1 MTEQNLRQRQEDFN
15 LRAGQA
21 ILNAYKVAA
30 EGGTDFGA
38 AVTDPYRELMDAAED
53 RFRKAAEAED
63 LQGMADGWND
73 LTDVL
78 AHVAHANAR
87 LGIALLDTMVS
98 TTGLS
103 AEEAMA
109 KTIGRFQSN

>member
-1 MTEQNLRQRQEDFN
+1 MTDENLRQRQEDFN
-15 LRAGQA
+15 RRAGEA
-21 ILNAYKVAA
+21 IVSAYNVAA
-30 EGGTDFGA
+30 RGGTDFGQ
-38 AVTDPYRELMDAAED
+38 AVTNPYRELMDAAEHQ
-53 RFRKAAEAED
+53 FRTAAEAGD

-73 LTDVL
+73 LTDIL

-87 LGIALLDTMVS
+87 LGVALLDTMVNS
-98 TTGLS
+98 TGLS